1 MIELNVSNRWFV
13 KYLEKIDIKSK
24 REIFCGWF
32 GFNRCYAIA
41 DCWKKR
47 IRSSIFSSNCFRCFL
62 WSDFL
67 WHSLS
72 SRNRWSVSVSLSFR
86 DARQRA
92 SLLVYT
98 LFEDSRSSSSIRA
111 ITCFFLR
118 KYLRLKYRIIFTSSI
133 LIGVPLKKLLTNS
146 QILNVYIIVGFVII
160 SSVLK
165 FAHFSRYFRKL
176 LY

>member
-1 MIELNVSNRWFV
+1 MTKRTVNGWSTVILLKIRFEKYTKVLYQHTSFVNFLFYQMIELNVSSRRFV
-13 KYLEKIDIKSK
+13 KYLKKIDIKSK
-24 REIFCGWF
+24 RELFYAWF
-32 GFNRCYAIA
+32 GFNRCYVVA

-98 LFEDSRSSSSIRA
+98 LFEDSRSSSSMRA

-118 KYLRLKYRIIFTSSI
+118 NIFVWNIESF
-133 LIGVPLKKLLTNS
+133 LPHPYWFECL
-146 QILNVYIIVGFVII
+146 
-160 SSVLK
+160 
-165 FAHFSRYFRKL
+165 
-176 LY
+176 